1 MSKGGGGGGSSGPQ
15 EVVQTTSNLPEYA
28 RPYFEEMLGR
38 TMYETTR
45 PYEAYPGQR
54 LAEFDPYETQAMQG
68 FGEMT
73 APGQIQT
80 ATDIATRIGQPG
92 AGAPSAFEYAKGFD
106 PGTVSSAYT
115 AGTFDPGYAAGD
127 YSAGYQ
133 AGSFDP
139 GYQAR
144 EYTPGYQAGTFD
156 PGYVARE
163 LGQDYTARDLQS
175 QYAGDIETGPGFTAG
190 TVADAATLEQYMN
203 PYQQLVTDI
212 EKREARR
219 ASEIQGAD
227 ISQQAA
233 QAGGLGGY
241 REAIMQAE
249 RERNLGQQLQDIQ
262 AQGGQQAY
270 NQALQAFEADRAARL
285 QEAQFGLTAGEA
297 RDRARQ
303 EAERFR
309 QSAFGTTEQARQEQ
323 QNMAI
328 RSFEAGETARQRA
341 ADLGLSAQQQED
353 AARRAQE
360 EFGLSAFQ
368 TSETARQRAGE
379 LGLSAQEMEE
389 SARQTQETLNLNAF
403 QAGEAA
409 KQEAARLGLSAQE
422 QEEAAR
428 RAENEY
434 KMQAQQANISSA
446 EVARRLGLEGIGL
459 DQQSLSQQLDA
470 ARLLGG
476 LGGQE
481 QQMAIE
487 RLMNMQTAGQIRR
500 EFDQRG
506 LDIGYQDFLRQ
517 QAFPRE
523 QLAYFS
529 NILRGLP
536 ISPGQTTATFGQ
548 QPGLAQQALGA
559 GIGGVGLY
567 RALGG

>member
-1 MSKGGGGGGSSGPQ
+1 
-15 EVVQTTSNLPEYA
+15 
-28 RPYFEEMLGR
+28 MLGR